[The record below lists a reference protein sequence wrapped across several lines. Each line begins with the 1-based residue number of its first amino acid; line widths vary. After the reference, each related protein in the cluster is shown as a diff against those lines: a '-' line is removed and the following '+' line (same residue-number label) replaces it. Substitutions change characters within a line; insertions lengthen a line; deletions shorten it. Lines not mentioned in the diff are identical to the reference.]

1 MMMETI
7 INAIMC
13 ILAYIIPL
21 IIGLRYFNKLNEE
34 IMGRQKLTIIKVGI
48 FIPVINICLV
58 LPIILAYR
66 RYRLKYNITF
76 HEKDFECKVY
86 SNEYAILLKYTS
98 DKYNVKI
105 NYSLDGFALY
115 LFCVSMNVKEK
126 EEYIIKKFKRLMKKQ
141 GIMVN

>member
-34 IMGRQKLTIIKVGI
+34 IMGRQKLTIIKIGI